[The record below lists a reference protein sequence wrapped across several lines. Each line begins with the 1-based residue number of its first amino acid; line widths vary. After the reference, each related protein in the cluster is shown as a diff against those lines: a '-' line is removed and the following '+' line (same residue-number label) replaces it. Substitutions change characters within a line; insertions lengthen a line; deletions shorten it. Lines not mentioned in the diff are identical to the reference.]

1 MRVLVAACAMLGVLA
16 LGTGTASAASP
27 SQCHNQ
33 AMAYA
38 NKYANPAGAAVV
50 GGVLGAIGGGVLGE
64 VIGQGK
70 GAVGAGA
77 LIGGG
82 TGVVIG
88 ASKGKKKHQQLYD
101 QAYYDCMNQPPP
113 QPVYYEIPPA
123 GSPEWNYA
131 CSLKYK
137 SFRADS
143 GTFQPNPPYPN
154 GPLPPRRVCVL
165 P

>member
-1 MRVLVAACAMLGVLA
+1 MRILVAACAMLGVLA

-64 VIGQGK
+64 VIGQ
-70 GAVGAGA
+70 
-77 LIGGG
+77 
-82 TGVVIG
+82 
-88 ASKGKKKHQQLYD
+88 GKKKHQQLYD

>member
-1 MRVLVAACAMLGVLA
+1 MRIFVTACAMLGALA
-16 LGTGTASAASP
+16 LGSGTASAASA
-27 SQCHNQ
+27 SSCHNQ

-38 NKYANPAGAAVV
+38 NKYANPAGGAIA
-50 GGVLGAIGGGVLGE
+50 GGVIGAIGGGILGN

-82 TGVVIG
+82 TGAVIG
-88 ASKGKKKHQQLYD
+88 ASKQKKKHDQLYHE
-101 QAYYDCMNQPPP
+101 AYYDCMNTPPP

-123 GSPEWNYA
+123 GSPQWNYA

-137 SFRADS
+137 SFQTAS
-143 GTFQPNPPYPN
+143 GTFQPNPPYQN
-154 GPLPPRRVCVL
+154 GPLPPRRICIL

>member
-1 MRVLVAACAMLGVLA
+1 MRILVAACAVLGTLA
-16 LGTGTASAASP
+16 LGSGTASAASP

-38 NKYANPAGAAVV
+38 NKYANPAGGALA
-50 GGVLGAIGGGVLGE
+50 GGVIGAIGGGILGE

-82 TGVVIG
+82 TGAVIG
-88 ASKGKKKHQQLYD
+88 ASKQKKKHQQLYD

-113 QPVYYEIPPA
+113 QPIYYEIPPA
-123 GSPEWNYA
+123 GTPEWNYA
-131 CSLKYK
+131 CSQKYI
-137 SFRADS
+137 SFQAAS
-143 GTFQPNPPYPN
+143 GTFQPKRPYPEAQ
-154 GPLPPRRVCVL
+154 LPPRRVCVL